1 MRHAASSVSGIVTG
15 SRLAMR
21 RPTGTSYW
29 IDTPRSPRSALQ
41 SQCAYWIAIGR
52 FSPIASRSRAAASGL
67 PSVPMMMS
75 AGSPGSTR
83 TTTKTMRETKN
94 RVATN
99 AATRLRRWRRT
110 FPRRLDSGRELA
122 PEPLLHSLAYVFH
135 NVPRQP
141 NSLPGRVLRVD
152 ARRNTVRQAVRI
164 SARDVVPVED
174 RPLALEIGLER
185 LLPHLLGEKAGDV
198 VSPTL
203 RQMVGPPKVL
213 FGLLQPA
220 PALLKRASSQRG
232 APPRAAPGAR
242 TADPSSPRT
251 RPGYSRSRP
260 YQRPRRGASRVTLT
274 ARGAP
279 CRFST
284 RRAHRDP

>member
-52 FSPIASRSRAAASGL
+52 SSPIASRSRAAASGL
-67 PSVPMMMS
+67 PSLPTTMS
-75 AGSPGSTR
+75 AGARR
-83 TTTKTMRETKN
+83 TTRPTPNTKRETNN
-94 RVATN
+94 R
-99 AATRLRRWRRT
+99 AALHRLAAN
-110 FPRRLDSGRELA
+110 RL
-122 PEPLLHSLAYVFH
+122 EPA
-135 NVPRQP
+135 
-141 NSLPGRVLRVD
+141 RV
-152 ARRNTVRQAVRI
+152 
-164 SARDVVPVED
+164 
-174 RPLALEIGLER
+174 EIGLER

-232 APPRAAPGAR
+232 APPRAAPGAG

-260 YQRPRRGASRVTLT
+260 YQRPRQGASRVTLT

>member
-1 MRHAASSVSGIVTG
+1 MI
-15 SRLAMR
+15 R
-21 RPTGTSYW
+21 RP
-29 IDTPRSPRSALQ
+29 PRSTLFPYTTLFRS
-41 SQCAYWIAIGR
+41 
-52 FSPIASRSRAAASGL
+52 
-67 PSVPMMMS
+67 
-75 AGSPGSTR
+75 
-83 TTTKTMRETKN
+83 
-94 RVATN
+94 
-99 AATRLRRWRRT
+99 
-110 FPRRLDSGRELA
+110 
-122 PEPLLHSLAYVFH
+122 
-135 NVPRQP
+135 
-141 NSLPGRVLRVD
+141 
-152 ARRNTVRQAVRI
+152 I

-174 RPLALEIGLER
+174 RPLARTLAEPRIVSACLGREALHRVAANLLETARVEIGLER

-198 VSPTL
+198 VPPML

-232 APPRAAPGAR
+232 APPRAAPGAG

-260 YQRPRRGASRVTLT
+260 YQRPRQGASRVTLT